1 MKPFR
6 VVEAEPLARFKAQ
19 PRKVEPPAED
29 IPLESTPKGRAAV
42 FTAQPDRP
50 DWVREQV
57 RHRDRKLE
65 PRFRKVK
72 WGLMAQSPFQFF
84 RGSDHL
90 FWADF
95 AQSGLLED
103 FGGGKGTRLWLFAD
117 AHCDNF
123 GSFTDPTGRL
133 VYDLNDFDEAVIA
146 DYQMDLWRLCVS
158 LVLLGREMKQGPKTQ
173 HRMAYEAAR
182 GYWRELK
189 SCRWYENVRHSPW
202 DEEQASGSLRHYL
215 SHVRK
220 HEGYVSML
228 ERWTKADRK
237 GLCFRVPGHKD
248 LEAVPKA
255 AGKKLEKAL
264 RHFAQD
270 LKPWPADKPRL
281 FEMQDLARRLNA
293 GIGSEGLPRYYALV
307 RVSEDGAKP
316 YRILEIKEQ
325 VKPCPW
331 DHLPKK
337 ARRKTLDL
345 SGEDQA
351 LRVVLATGALARH
364 PDPWLGMVHFQGAD
378 FSIRE
383 LSPYKGVMPP
393 EMVDDTAAHQLGGI
407 LARAHCRASDSF
419 AQKAFDLI
427 RKDKKAFRKQ
437 CAQIALAYADQVE
450 ADHKAFKGLKAE

>member
-1 MKPFR
+1 MGFNIPVSNPPSAQPYNRIVKPFQLPEEGAPPR
-6 VVEAEPLARFKAQ
+6 EEEPSARFTEQ
-19 PRKVEPPAED
+19 PGRPA
-29 IPLESTPKGRAAV
+29 
-42 FTAQPDRP
+42 
-50 DWVREQV
+50 WVREQV

-72 WGLMAQSPFQFF
+72 WGLMAQSPFKFF

-95 AQSGLLED
+95 APSELLED
-103 FGGGKGTRLWLFAD
+103 FGGGKGTRLWLSAD

-123 GSFTDPTGRL
+123 GSFADATGRL

-158 LVLLGREMKQGPKTQ
+158 LVLLGRESGQNPKAQ

-202 DEEQASGSLRHYL
+202 DEEQAAGSLRYYL
-215 SHVRK
+215 AHVRK
-220 HEGYVSML
+220 HEGYDHIL
-228 ERWTKADRK
+228 EHWTKADRK
-237 GLCFRVPGHKD
+237 GLSFRVPGHKD
-248 LEAVPKA
+248 LEAIPKPA
-255 AGKKLEKAL
+255 AKKLEKAL
-264 RHFAQD
+264 RQYAED
-270 LKPWPADKPRL
+270 LKPWPAGKPRL
-281 FEMQDLARRLNA
+281 FEIADLARRLNA

-307 RVSEDGAKP
+307 RVSEEGVRP

-325 VKPCPW
+325 VQPCPW

-337 ARRKTLDL
+337 TRRKTQELC
-345 SGEDQA
+345 GEDQA
-351 LRVVLATGALARH
+351 LRVLLATEALARH
-364 PDPWLGMVHFQGAD
+364 PDPWLGTVNFQGAD

-393 EMVDDTAAHQLGGI
+393 EMVDDGAAHQLGGI
-407 LARAHCRASDSF
+407 LARAHCRAKDSF
-419 AQKAFDLI
+419 AKKAFDHI
-427 RKDKKAFRKQ
+427 RRDKKAFRKR
-437 CAQIALAYADQVE
+437 CAAVAVAYADQVE
-450 ADHKAFKGLKAE
+450 ADFKAFKSLKGE